1 MQIISVI
8 PDKTDSFSVDTNH
21 ITISGKIA
29 SVLQTESSDAI
40 NCVVEFAFN
49 DSQFKLLKATLAAI

>member
-21 ITISGKIA
+21 VTISGKI
-29 SVLQTESSDAI
+29 SNVIQTESSDAM

-49 DSQFKLLKATLAAI
+49 DAQFEQLKEVFAAM